1 LSGGALYYYVID
13 EYRVSNELLTEDIY
27 VSSPSTLSS
36 LHEQGSKRHKGKANT
51 DHSGVTTGTP
61 IRRLTHRRLCQGS
74 RGKGAQVN
82 QSTNT
87 HPYAPNLRCS
97 VFPRYPRY
105 ALATPLDAVSL
116 PPTLCPFPPA
126 SSASPFPRTHTHARN
141 KATTVSHTLLFLFLS
156 CCSGYALF
164 LYNHIQISLQM
175 TKDSSIPTGP
185 VKKRAVQYIE
195 TRKKGYSVVESRDV
209 SAVFALLARVYMLGG
224 NSFLC
229 FCASVICF
237 SPACW

>member
-74 RGKGAQVN
+74 RGKGAQVKSIN
-82 QSTNT
+82 KHTSLRAKSSLLGLPSISSIRSRYSTRR
-87 HPYAPNLRCS
+87 H
-97 VFPRYPRY
+97 F
-105 ALATPLDAVSL
+105 L

-126 SSASPFPRTHTHARN
+126 SSASPFLDPTHARN
-141 KATTVSHTLLFLFLS
+141 KATMVSHTLLSLVLS